1 MVQYLL
7 ISLFAAQLFLVSPFV
22 IEKEEEPSSLKGNKN
37 ASESSDPEAPSFL
50 LTIYNQTTAENKA
63 HGEALLLQTFQA
75 EWDQEAKEFYLLP
88 SLVIK
93 PSETV
98 HKAELFLSTDG
109 LAARELTVSIYETQT
124 GTEVSSRHLSSN
136 RSGWLPLPVTTMI
149 KQWIP
154 QDAPLRF
161 KIFVKVRSGSESVEA
176 DHMQVPRVWLVVYTE
191 GNHEHPFPNLAPDEA
206 IRGSAGD
213 RRRRDVT
220 PPPPKMAES
229 KNVCRREDL
238 IVGSKNLT
246 EYVKIIYPRSFNAY
260 QCTGKCSETDKANF
274 VNHSI
279 LKSLVLQVKGIKSED
294 KPCCAAT
301 KLKPISIIYRTD
313 NGFMIRTVQNL
324 IVEECGCH

>member
-1 MVQYLL
+1 
-7 ISLFAAQLFLVSPFV
+7 
-22 IEKEEEPSSLKGNKN
+22 
-37 ASESSDPEAPSFL
+37 
-50 LTIYNQTTAENKA
+50 
-63 HGEALLLQTFQA
+63 
-75 EWDQEAKEFYLLP
+75 
-88 SLVIK
+88 
-93 PSETV
+93 
-98 HKAELFLSTDG
+98 
-109 LAARELTVSIYETQT
+109 
-124 GTEVSSRHLSSN
+124 
-136 RSGWLPLPVTTMI
+136 MI

-229 KNVCRREDL
+229 KNVCRREDF